1 MRRVIGKTA
10 FLLYAILM
18 KNDKYNILLAAGL
31 LFIFGGILLLV
42 YLFARV
48 SVGMYVFRFLLFSL
62 SGAILLYLALTGTK
76 PALFT
81 FSGLFLSCCSFL
93 FLITDARIIPYTMKQ
108 VWPITVVLSGLALF
122 PAGYVRFRK
131 FQVSYIVPGVVL
143 AGLGFVFLCFSL
155 NIIKISFAEFA
166 RAWWPL
172 IFVIFGLSL
181 VILFVYTKKQKMP
194 VIFEDSEDDDE
205 DLQ

>member
-1 MRRVIGKTA
+1 
-10 FLLYAILM
+10 M

-42 YLFARV
+42 YLFSRV
-48 SVGMYVFRFLLFSL
+48 SLGMYVFRFALFSL
-62 SGAILLYLALTGTK
+62 SGSVLLYFALTGTK

-81 FSGLFLSCCSFL
+81 FSGLFLSCCSLL
-93 FLITDARIIPYTMKQ
+93 FLIADARIIPYTIKQ
-108 VWPITVVLSGLALF
+108 VWPVTVVLSGLALF

-131 FQVSYIVPGVVL
+131 FQVSYMVPGIVL
-143 AGLGFVFLCFSL
+143 AALGFVFLCFSL

-181 VILFVYTKKQKMP
+181 VVWLVYTKKQKTP

>member
-1 MRRVIGKTA
+1 MDCQPISLPI
-10 FLLYAILM
+10 FL
-18 KNDKYNILLAAGL
+18 
-31 LFIFGGILLLV
+31 
-42 YLFARV
+42 
-48 SVGMYVFRFLLFSL
+48 SLLFSL
-62 SGAILLYLALTGTK
+62 SGSVLLYLALTGTK

-81 FSGLFLSCCSFL
+81 FSGLFLSCCSLL
-93 FLITDARIIPYTMKQ
+93 FLIADARIIPYTIKQ
-108 VWPITVVLSGLALF
+108 VWPVTVVLSGLALF

-131 FQVSYIVPGVVL
+131 FQVSYMVPGIVL
-143 AGLGFVFLCFSL
+143 AALGFVFLCFSL

-181 VILFVYTKKQKMP
+181 VVLFVYTKKQKTP

>member
-1 MRRVIGKTA
+1 
-10 FLLYAILM
+10 M

-42 YLFARV
+42 YLFSRV
-48 SVGMYVFRFLLFSL
+48 SLGMYVFRFALFSL
-62 SGAILLYLALTGTK
+62 SGSVLLYFALTGTK

-81 FSGLFLSCCSFL
+81 FSGLFLSCCSLL
-93 FLITDARIIPYTMKQ
+93 FLIADACIIPYTIKQ
-108 VWPITVVLSGLALF
+108 VWPVTVVLSGLALF

-131 FQVSYIVPGVVL
+131 FQVSYMVPGIVL
-143 AGLGFVFLCFSL
+143 AALGFVFLCFSL

-172 IFVIFGLSL
+172 NFVIFGLSL
-181 VILFVYTKKQKMP
+181 VVLFVYTKKQKTP

>member
-1 MRRVIGKTA
+1 
-10 FLLYAILM
+10 M

-42 YLFARV
+42 YLFSRV
-48 SVGMYVFRFLLFSL
+48 SLGMYVFRFALFSL
-62 SGAILLYLALTGTK
+62 SGSVLLYFALTGTK

-81 FSGLFLSCCSFL
+81 FSGLFLSCCSLL
-93 FLITDARIIPYTMKQ
+93 FLIADARIIPYTIKQ
-108 VWPITVVLSGLALF
+108 VWPVTVVLSGLSLF

-131 FQVSYIVPGVVL
+131 FQISYVVPGVVL

-172 IFVIFGLSL
+172 IFVIFGLRL
-181 VILFVYTKKQKMP
+181 VVLCVYTKKQKTP

>member
-1 MRRVIGKTA
+1 
-10 FLLYAILM
+10 M

-42 YLFARV
+42 YLFSRV
-48 SVGMYVFRFLLFSL
+48 SLGMYVFRFALFSL
-62 SGAILLYLALTGTK
+62 SGSVLLYFALTGTK

-81 FSGLFLSCCSFL
+81 FSGLFLSCCSLL
-93 FLITDARIIPYTMKQ
+93 FLIADARIIPYTIKQ
-108 VWPITVVLSGLALF
+108 VWPVTVVLSGLALF

-131 FQVSYIVPGVVL
+131 FQISYVVPGVVL

-172 IFVIFGLSL
+172 CLL
-181 VILFVYTKKQKMP
+181 YTS
-194 VIFEDSEDDDE
+194 DAADE
-205 DLQ
+205 L

>member
-1 MRRVIGKTA
+1 
-10 FLLYAILM
+10 M

-42 YLFARV
+42 YLFSRV
-48 SVGMYVFRFLLFSL
+48 SLGMYVFRFALFSL
-62 SGAILLYLALTGTK
+62 SGSVLLYLALTGTK

-81 FSGLFLSCCSFL
+81 FSGLFLSCCSLL
-93 FLITDARIIPYTMKQ
+93 FLIADARIIPYTIKQ
-108 VWPITVVLSGLALF
+108 VWPVTVVLSGLSLF

-131 FQVSYIVPGVVL
+131 FQISYVVPGVVL

-172 IFVIFGLSL
+172 IFVIFGFCLF
-181 VILFVYTKKQKMP
+181 VLFVYTKKKKTP

-205 DLQ
+205 VLQ

>member
-1 MRRVIGKTA
+1 
-10 FLLYAILM
+10 M

-42 YLFARV
+42 YLFSRV
-48 SVGMYVFRFLLFSL
+48 SLGMYVFRFALFSL
-62 SGAILLYLALTGTK
+62 SGSVLLYLALTGTK

-81 FSGLFLSCCSFL
+81 FSGLFLSCCSLL
-93 FLITDARIIPYTMKQ
+93 FLITDARIIPYTIKQ
-108 VWPITVVLSGLALF
+108 VWPVTVVLSGLSLF

-131 FQVSYIVPGVVL
+131 FQISYVVPGVVL

-166 RAWWPL
+166 RAWWPF
-172 IFVIFGLSL
+172 IFVILGFFW
-181 VILFVYTKKQKMP
+181 VFLFFNTKKKKTP